1 MRKVKIFVS
10 DPARSTRGGAYDVRC
25 DAYNKGDY
33 DNAIQ
38 DYSQAVQLKLT
49 GSLYSAIWRYLE
61 RELRGENGSAELRH
75 TLPD

>member
-1 MRKVKIFVS
+1 
-10 DPARSTRGGAYDVRC
+10 VRC
-25 DAYNKGDY
+25 DAYESKGDY
-33 DNAIQ
+33 DRAIQ

-61 RELRGENGSAELRH
+61 RELRSLRR

>member
-1 MRKVKIFVS
+1 
-10 DPARSTRGGAYDVRC
+10 VRC
-25 DAYNKGDY
+25 DAYESKGDY
-33 DNAIQ
+33 DRAIQ

-61 RELRGENGSAELRH
+61 RELRGGMVRRSLRR